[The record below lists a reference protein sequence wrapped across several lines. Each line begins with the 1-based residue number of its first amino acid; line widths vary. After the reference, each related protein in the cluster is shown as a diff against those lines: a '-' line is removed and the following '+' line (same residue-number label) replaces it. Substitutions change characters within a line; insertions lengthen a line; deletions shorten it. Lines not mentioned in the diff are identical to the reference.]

1 MTILEREQKLILL
14 RLARQAIDRW
24 VGEGIR
30 QIEQTGHP
38 ALLELAG
45 AFVTLHRLGEL
56 RGCIGRIRADLP
68 LERVVQEVAMS
79 AATGDPRFSPVKH
92 AEVAEI
98 DLEISVI
105 SPFEEIQNITEIEIG
120 RHGLMVSETY
130 ATGLLLPQIAL
141 AYGWD
146 VQTFLE
152 HTCMKAGLPK
162 DHWQNGKP
170 KIEKFSAE
178 IFSEKELGIR

>member
-1 MTILEREQKLILL
+1 MTILEREQKVILL
-14 RLARQAIDRW
+14 RLARQAIDFW
-24 VGEGIR
+24 VGKGQR
-30 QIEQTGHP
+30 RIEPSGDP
-38 ALLELAG
+38 VLMELAG
-45 AFVTLHRLGEL
+45 AFVTLHRAGEL

-79 AATGDPRFSPVKH
+79 AATGDPRFSPVMH
-92 AEVAEI
+92 VEVAEI

-105 SPFEEIQNITEIEIG
+105 SPFEEIQDLTEIEIG

-130 ATGLLLPQIAL
+130 ASGLLLPQVAFE
-141 AYGWD
+141 YGWD
-146 VQTFLE
+146 ARTFLE

-162 DHWQNGKP
+162 DHWEKAKP

-178 IFSEKELGIR
+178 VFSEKGLGVR